1 MHIAGA
7 RVLVTGGAR
16 RLGRAIALGL
26 GERGAQIAFTY
37 HHSASEAGETAAT
50 LAAAGAGGHAIAADL
65 ADGNAA
71 RRAVEQA
78 ASTLGGLDVL
88 VHAASGGFVPCD
100 PMEVEPAL
108 FAEALG
114 ATLTG
119 GFFCAQAA
127 RRAMGADG
135 VIVNVTDIAAL
146 EAWPLFAPHAA
157 AKAALA
163 HLTRTLAR
171 AFAPGVRVC
180 AVAPG
185 PVLLPDDSDEAMQAR
200 HAGRTA
206 LGRLGSPTDV
216 VDAVAFLIEADY
228 VTGEQLV
235 VDGGH
240 TL

>member
-1 MHIAGA
+1 VLIAGA

-26 GERGAQIAFTY
+26 GERGAQVAFTY
-37 HHSASEAGETAAT
+37 HRSVRDAGATAAA

-65 ADGNAA
+65 ADGRAA
-71 RRAVEQA
+71 RQAVHEA
-78 ASTLGGLDVL
+78 VDALGGLDVL
-88 VHAASGGFVPCD
+88 VHAASGGFAPCD
-100 PMEVEPAL
+100 PMEVEPEF
-108 FAEALG
+108 FADAIG

-119 GFFCAQAA
+119 GFFCGQEA
-127 RRAMGADG
+127 RRAMGEAG
-135 VIVNVTDIAAL
+135 VIVNVTDVAAL

-163 HLTRTLAR
+163 QVTRSLAR
-171 AFAPGVRVC
+171 AFAPEVRVC

-185 PVLLPDDSDEAMQAR
+185 PVLLPDGSDEAMRAR
-200 HAGRTA
+200 HSARTA
-206 LGRLGSPTDV
+206 LGRLGAPEDV
-216 VDAVAFLIEADY
+216 VGAVVYLIEADY

-240 TL
+240 CL

>member
-1 MHIAGA
+1 VHIAGA

-16 RLGRAIALGL
+16 RLGRAVALGL
-26 GERGAQIAFTY
+26 GERGAQVAFTY
-37 HHSASEAGETAAT
+37 HRSLSDAEATATT
-50 LAAAGAGGHAIAADL
+50 LAAGGAGGHAFAADL
-65 ADGNAA
+65 ADGLAA

-78 ASTLGGLDVL
+78 VAALGGLDVL
-88 VHAASGGFVPCD
+88 VHAAAGGFVPRD
-100 PMEVEPAL
+100 PMDVEPEL
-108 FAEALG
+108 FAAALG

-127 RRAMGADG
+127 RRAMGSSG
-135 VIVNVTDIAAL
+135 VIVNVTDVAAL

-157 AKAALA
+157 AKAGLA
-163 HLTRTLAR
+163 QLTRSLAR
-171 AFAPGVRVC
+171 AFAPDVRVC

-185 PVLLPDDSDEAMQAR
+185 PVLLPDGSDTEMEGR

-206 LGRLGSPTDV
+206 LGRLGEPEDV
-216 VDAVAFLIEADY
+216 VSAVAYLIEADY

-240 TL
+240 RL